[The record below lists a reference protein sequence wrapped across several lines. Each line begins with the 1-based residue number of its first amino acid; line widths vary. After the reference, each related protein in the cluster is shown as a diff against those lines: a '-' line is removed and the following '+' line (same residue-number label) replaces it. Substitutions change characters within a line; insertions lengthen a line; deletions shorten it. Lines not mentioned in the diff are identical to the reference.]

1 MQQVRIR
8 SGDISTT
15 PRIAELPAL
24 LKYKNEDVVLKF
36 CKEWDVSQTEAEDI
50 FEDTK
55 KFLYLAAH
63 CKADCF
69 SASIYHQFQIIDEM
83 WHSFLQFT
91 DQYADFC
98 EAYLGGFLH
107 HFPFSRS
114 LLREQMKLLARTQ
127 QTFASYKQETFARQL
142 AKTKDLLGDDTLIKW
157 YGEYAHRYN
166 VSQLNALRKPI
177 EFDSTQLNIE
187 SLVTPEILALPKEKV
202 LQFILD
208 RKPIFNSVCGCSG
221 KGCGAGCYCNSPH
234 M

>member
-1 MQQVRIR
+1 MNKFEFLQKIDSLKDCADESR
-8 SGDISTT
+8 
-15 PRIAELPAL
+15 ALEL
-24 LKYKNEDVVLKF
+24 YK
-36 CKEWDVSQTEAEDI
+36 EAEDI

-166 VSQLNALRKPI
+166 VSQLNALRK
-177 EFDSTQLNIE
+177 Q
-187 SLVTPEILALPKEKV
+187 VRA
-202 LQFILD
+202 
-208 RKPIFNSVCGCSG
+208 GCSW
-221 KGCGAGCYCNSPH
+221 KLE
-234 M
+234 